1 MINPA
6 FTSLILAP
14 AIGVLFCVALY
25 AVTARADR
33 RALERAD
40 AAERRSLTG

>member
-1 MINPA
+1 MIGPA
-6 FTSLILAP
+6 FASLVIAP
-14 AIGVLFCVALY
+14 AIGVAFCLALY

-40 AAERRSLTG
+40 AAERRSAAG